1 MNTFSSTRLLLAVSP
16 KPSRT
21 ATSVTKTVE
30 CPSHRLGDYTTL
42 NPDIETD
49 GSTKTGT
56 DDSGFEE
63 WKQHKF
69 GSPFQKGTCIYIYIY
84 VVYVSRL

>member
-1 MNTFSSTRLLLAVSP
+1 MNTFSPTYCLLSAVPP

-30 CPSHRLGDYTTL
+30 CPSDSSSDYTTL

-63 WKQHKF
+63 WKQKF
-69 GSPFQKGTCIYIYIY
+69 QSPIQKGTC
-84 VVYVSRL
+84 VRFL